1 MFNRLLEE
9 AGMDWDVIALFFSE
23 HPKPWTTL
31 KMHENHQQKIRFF
44 VDYQRSIMSWLISK
58 SKYVVI

>member
-44 VDYQRSIMSWLISK
+44 FGLPKIDHVMANI
-58 SKYVVI
+58 